1 MHMKTLLVLG
11 LVLLLLVVGLPL
23 AMGMGDMAP
32 CPACSAPDAHLA
44 IAMCLAIF
52 AMGAVFMSSSLS
64 RRMPLRSNR
73 IPEFLALSSLD
84 RPPQH
89 A

>member
-1 MHMKTLLVLG
+1 MKKFLVLA

-23 AMGMGDMAP
+23 SMGMGDMGP
-32 CPACSAPDAHLA
+32 CPACSGPDAPLTM
-44 IAMCLAIF
+44 AMCLALLT
-52 AMGAVFMSSSLS
+52 MGLFIALALS
-64 RRMPLRSNR
+64 GR
-73 IPEFLALSSLD
+73 ISPRKSRTPFFLALASLE

>member
-1 MHMKTLLVLG
+1 MKTLLVLA

-23 AMGMGDMAP
+23 AMGMVDMGP
-32 CPACSAPDAHLA
+32 CPACSAPDAPLA
-44 IAMCLAIF
+44 MTMCLGILT
-52 AMGAVFMSSSLS
+52 MGLFIALAFSGRISP
-64 RRMPLRSNR
+64 RDGRAPL
-73 IPEFLALSSLD
+73 FLALASLE

>member
-1 MHMKTLLVLG
+1 MKALFVVG

-23 AMGMGDMAP
+23 GMGMGDMGA
-32 CPACSAPDAHLA
+32 CPACSAPDAPLA
-44 IAMCLAIF
+44 MAMCVAILSLGGIFMMLAFSGRI
-52 AMGAVFMSSSLS
+52 SS
-64 RRMPLRSNR
+64 RHHRTPR
-73 IPEFLALSSLD
+73 FLVLATLD